1 MKNREK
7 TKIYI
12 NVFYALVWF
21 IPLYFF
27 MRDFFKIEDAG
38 IFFERK
44 TLDIVLFSIKQGFYS
59 TMAALAI
66 AIIPAYFAA
75 YEKGIVSR
83 LLHGLLFIPFFFPI
97 ISTVTIFSI
106 IFNMEFFKGMGI
118 LYSLKA
124 IIIAN
129 VFYNSPIFIKYISEG
144 LKRVPKELTE
154 ALKMEGAGNIRIF
167 FSGQLPLI
175 LPQIFRGF
183 ILVFTYCFTG
193 FGIILSLG
201 GIRFSTLEV
210 EIASTLMGE
219 LNFSKAMIFGM
230 IQFFILIILNLTGV
244 FVKEYELEGEEEYKK
259 QNIFFRGY
267 SIVYLF
273 LQYLIVASSFL
284 FSFYNYYTGEFSIK
298 AYMRIFSKSFNEDY
312 EVIRGIMNS
321 IGISAAV
328 SFISIIVIYFI
339 IKNYSRITD
348 VIIFS
353 NLGISGAFL
362 AVALFYL
369 NVLFNIPLLL
379 LLGIGYILVS
389 IPIGYSFMY
398 QYIKK
403 FPVNLLESS
412 LLDCSNG
419 FERYIYRVSN
429 FKEYFFV
436 SIFTDIRNCI
446 WRIYNRVHYAVRGYS
461 PCCFTGKL
469 FSGI

>member
-284 FSFYNYYTGEFSIK
+284 FL
-298 AYMRIFSKSFNEDY
+298 
-312 EVIRGIMNS
+312 
-321 IGISAAV
+321 
-328 SFISIIVIYFI
+328 SIII
-339 IKNYSRITD
+339 I
-348 VIIFS
+348 
-353 NLGISGAFL
+353 
-362 AVALFYL
+362 
-369 NVLFNIPLLL
+369 
-379 LLGIGYILVS
+379 
-389 IPIGYSFMY
+389 
-398 QYIKK
+398 
-403 FPVNLLESS
+403 LE
-412 LLDCSNG
+412 
-419 FERYIYRVSN
+419 N
-429 FKEYFFV
+429 FQLKH
-436 SIFTDIRNCI
+436 I
-446 WRIYNRVHYAVRGYS
+446 
-461 PCCFTGKL
+461 
-469 FSGI
+469 

>member
-1 MKNREK
+1 
-7 TKIYI
+7 
-12 NVFYALVWF
+12 
-21 IPLYFF
+21 
-27 MRDFFKIEDAG
+27 
-38 IFFERK
+38 
-44 TLDIVLFSIKQGFYS
+44 
-59 TMAALAI
+59 
-66 AIIPAYFAA
+66 
-75 YEKGIVSR
+75 
-83 LLHGLLFIPFFFPI
+83 
-97 ISTVTIFSI
+97 
-106 IFNMEFFKGMGI
+106 
-118 LYSLKA
+118 
-124 IIIAN
+124 
-129 VFYNSPIFIKYISEG
+129 
-144 LKRVPKELTE
+144 
-154 ALKMEGAGNIRIF
+154 
-167 FSGQLPLI
+167 
-175 LPQIFRGF
+175 
-183 ILVFTYCFTG
+183 
-193 FGIILSLG
+193 
-201 GIRFSTLEV
+201 FSTLEV

-267 SIVYLF
+267 SIIYLF

-419 FERYIYRVSN
+419 FERFIYIEFPILKNIFLSAFLQIFAIVFGEFTIGYTMQLGDIVPVASLVNYSLVSN
-429 FKEYFFV
+429 KKYLESAAFSSVILLIVFSLFILGEYLK
-436 SIFTDIRNCI
+436 DRD
-446 WRIYNRVHYAVRGYS
+446 
-461 PCCFTGKL
+461 
-469 FSGI
+469 